1 MVIRGTSRYPSPF
14 DRKDA
19 AREQQDERERLRD
32 EARYRRERLDLY
44 RARMY
49 GGRAGSQ
56 AKLSEL
62 QRASD
67 GAAARLHRAEA
78 GHAAQPP
85 LAGGHSDMST

>member
-1 MVIRGTSRYPSPF
+1 MPISGTDRHPSPF
-14 DRKDA
+14 DREDA
-19 AREQQDERERLRD
+19 AREELNERERLRD

-56 AKLSEL
+56 AKLREL

-67 GAAARLHRAEA
+67 SAAARLRRAEA
-78 GHAAQPP
+78 GAA
-85 LAGGHSDMST
+85 

>member
-1 MVIRGTSRYPSPF
+1 MIIRGTNRHRSPF
-14 DRKDA
+14 DREDA
-19 AREQQDERERLRD
+19 AREEQNERERLRD

-56 AKLSEL
+56 AKLREL

-67 GAAARLHRAEA
+67 GAAARLRRAEA
-78 GHAAQPP
+78 VAPP
-85 LAGGHSDMST
+85 SRPWPAG